1 MEEQTAI
8 IIANT
13 QKTDEAAH
21 LAKQMG
27 LTSIE
32 GKIEDGSY
40 HYFLIMGIINNVC
53 RQFGIQVTKSDFYEQ
68 NNRIAAIVRA
78 DISCM
83 NENFGALSKS
93 LEYAG
98 DKFKIRIKA
107 QREDLFRFM
116 HRI

>member
-1 MEEQTAI
+1 MEENSAI

-13 QKTDEAAH
+13 SKTDEAAI
-21 LAKQMG
+21 LAKKMG
-27 LTSIE
+27 LSSIE

-68 NNRIAAIVRA
+68 NNRIAAIVRV
-78 DISCM
+78 DISNM
-83 NENFGALSKS
+83 GDNFGALSKS
-93 LEYAG
+93 LEFAG
-98 DKFKIRIKA
+98 EKFKIRIKA